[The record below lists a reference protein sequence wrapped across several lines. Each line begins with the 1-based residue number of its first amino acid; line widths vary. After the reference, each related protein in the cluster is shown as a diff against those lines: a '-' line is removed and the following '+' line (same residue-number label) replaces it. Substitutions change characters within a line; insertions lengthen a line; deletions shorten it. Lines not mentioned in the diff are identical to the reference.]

1 MASTAV
7 LTLSSSAEVLALP
20 SGLALKTM
28 PTSPSGPSYLEK
40 SAVDSK
46 EMIVREEY
54 YLVSCLH
61 TLWLYILAILPL
73 LQVLHDNMTSL
84 IMSGQMLEGNIV
96 SILWEITLGIL
107 SVLQGEERQSI
118 RDYESTTL

>member
-20 SGLALKTM
+20 PGLALKTM
-28 PTSPSGPSYLEK
+28 PTSPSGPSYLEN
-40 SAVDSK
+40 SPVHSK
-46 EMIVREEY
+46 EMIVRKEY

-61 TLWLYILAILPL
+61 TLWLNILAILPL
-73 LQVLHDNMTSL
+73 LQILHDDMTSL

-107 SVLQGEERQSI
+107 SVLKGEERQGI
-118 RDYESTTL
+118 RDGE